1 MTAWVACLS
10 DCGSR
15 LKKSPKHLIAFKPHL
30 SEGWVS
36 HKEAQFWASWLHSH
50 LLDGAFAF
58 AFAGTL
64 FGWRFGQMG
73 HYKVQGE

>member
-36 HKEAQFWASWLHSH
+36 HKEAQFWASCTAIWWMEHLHLH
-50 LLDGAFAF
+50 LLGHS
-58 AFAGTL
+58 L
-64 FGWRFGQMG
+64 RWRVGQMG